1 MDKNYQYYNNRKKYG
16 CFNPREKDF
25 NYLLMQNYLSEFQT
39 DEEKEEVL
47 NNLGITDKL
56 SQLRQIINAKVIS
69 QGGVP
74 WDIEPTSGNTESV
87 LSSDTIYNTLLKYY
101 TKNQVDN
108 IVQTLWNR
116 VLEQIVNEKIQVDD
130 QLSSESTNPVQNKVI
145 KEILDQIVMG
155 EIQVDDFLS
164 SDSINPVQNRVI
176 KEYLDSKVNTSDID
190 AIIQSLEL
198 TNYSKKTEL
207 LQETGRAMAREN
219 SLENRIQALESATPA
234 IDPDSVKHIILTQD
248 EYDQITNPEVNTIYI
263 IIERSSPIPQGEES
277 RFGDVFPFIL
287 A

>member
-16 CFNPREKDF
+16 CFNPRERDF

-101 TKNQVDN
+101 TKNQIDD
-108 IVQTLWNR
+108 IVQTLWSR
-116 VLEQIVNEKIQVDD
+116 ILEQIVNEKIQVDD
-130 QLSSESTNPVQNKVI
+130 QLSSESTNPVQN
-145 KEILDQIVMG
+145 
-155 EIQVDDFLS
+155 
-164 SDSINPVQNRVI
+164 RVI
-176 KEYLDSKVNTSDID
+176 KEYLDSKVNISDID
-190 AIIQSLEL
+190 VTIQ
-198 TNYSKKTEL
+198 
-207 LQETGRAMAREN
+207 

-234 IDPDSVKHIILTQD
+234 IDPDSVKHIILTQA

-263 IIERSSPIPQGEES
+263 IVEHSSVPQDEES
-277 RFGDVFPFIL
+277 RFGDMFPFIL